1 MNETDS
7 HSLPSRSNW
16 HDMLLAKACLREQPD
31 LEISEDTF
39 SDEAVRALLDEWLV
53 PAIVDSLIRNLV
65 NSPLRGER

>member
-1 MNETDS
+1 
-7 HSLPSRSNW
+7 
-16 HDMLLAKACLREQPD
+16 MLLAKACLREQPD